1 MSKPYSIDPIA
12 PDLLSL
18 MTDSNG
24 AVLPHAA
31 STRDDARATDK
42 AGCLEIGHQELPELN
57 VVPEQ
62 VDVQE
67 LDGEGVVR
75 QRQKERRQ
83 RRQQERQEPPRP
95 ANPVLLTRVVR
106 SQSQLYLRVQQL
118 AQRWDVSVP
127 TVWRWTADGK
137 IPFPLKLSPGTTRW
151 RLDEIEAYEQK
162 LEEGK

>member
-1 MSKPYSIDPIA
+1 MSKPYSIDSIA

-31 STRDDARATDK
+31 STRDDTRAIGK
-42 AGCLEIGHQELPELN
+42 EGCLEIGHEELPELN

-62 VDVQE
+62 VGVQE

-75 QRQKERRQ
+75 QRQKERRL
-83 RRQQERQEPPRP
+83 RRQQKRQEPPQLT
-95 ANPVLLTRVVR
+95 NPVVLTRVVR
-106 SQSQLYLRVQQL
+106 SQSQMYLRVQQL

-137 IPFPLKLSPGTTRW
+137 IPSPLKLSPGTTRW
-151 RLDEIEAYEQK
+151 RLDEIEAYEK
-162 LEEGK
+162 SLEGGN